1 MKLHI
6 TTIAALGL
14 ALISATTNAQEHNIK
29 YLGDHIYL
37 QTEVNGKPATSSSIQ
52 EPNLYTSTVP
62 MSPTRTSTSN
72 S

>member
-29 YLGDHIYL
+29 YHGDHIYL
-37 QTEVNGKPATSSSIQ
+37 
-52 EPNLYTSTVP
+52 
-62 MSPTRTSTSN
+62 
-72 S
+72 